1 MRFTSTLA
9 SAVAITSV
17 NAVSLADVS
26 SLLATYS
33 SASIETVKRGLS
45 FRSGG
50 GKCPQVWD
58 SVIPVLVTK
67 FKDFSVSPPQC
78 NDDARAAIRE
88 AFHDCGTWDKTQGN
102 TGGCDGSLVLAPGEV
117 NRPEN
122 GGLGGITNYLIWLK
136 SQYPADAFTMADL
149 IVVASSVAVVTCPGG
164 PVVPTYVG
172 RKDSATPAPNG
183 RLPDVH
189 APANDLF
196 QLFQDK
202 GFDAVELAA
211 LLGAH
216 STSKAFGQMNAN
228 PAADII
234 PSGGQQ
240 DSTPGL
246 WDVTYY
252 KETLNPPTGVF
263 PFASDKKL
271 AQHPTVGKEFKG
283 FVDNKGKWNG
293 KFADAMLHM
302 TLLGVKGG
310 KDALIDCSDKIP
322 RQINS
327 KRDGRGIY

>member
-1 MRFTSTLA
+1 MRFTSSLITA
-9 SAVAITSV
+9 IAITSV
-17 NAVSLADVS
+17 NAVSLAEVGD
-26 SLLATYS
+26 LLSKYS
-33 SASIETVKRGLS
+33 AASVETVKRGLS

-50 GKCPQVWD
+50 GNCPAVWD
-58 SVIPVLVTK
+58 SVIPILVTK

-88 AFHDCGTWDKTQGN
+88 AFHDCGTWDKTQGD
-102 TGGCDGSLVLAPGEV
+102 TGGCDGSLVLAAGEV
-117 NRPEN
+117 GRPEN
-122 GGLGGITNYLIWLK
+122 GGLGDFTNYLIWLK
-136 SQYPADAFTMADL
+136 GQYPPNAFSMADL
-149 IVVASSVAVVTCPGG
+149 IVVASSVAIVTCPGG
-164 PVVPTYVG
+164 PVVQTYVG
-172 RKDSATPAPNG
+172 RKDSTTAAPNG

-196 QLFQDK
+196 KLFQDK

-228 PAADII
+228 PASDII
-234 PSGGQQ
+234 PFKGAQ

-246 WDVTYY
+246 WDVAYY
-252 KETLNPPTGVF
+252 KETLNPPPNVF

-271 AQHPTVGKEFKG
+271 AQHPTVGKEFQG

-310 KDALIDCSDKIP
+310 KDALIDCTAKIP
-322 RQINS
+322 RQINA